1 MIYDQNFVNEVVK
14 AKLLEIMARYQ
25 SVGVS
30 GRLGDVFFT
39 LVATNHPM
47 DETSHSPDLDL
58 IARCYP
64 NGRVIIAQFGWLLAD
79 KGEFGETKQRLADS
93 SRWLKN
99 EELQSLV
106 LGALEGQSYATKL
119 NTWAATCEEW
129 LQVCNI
135 DWVKTP
141 KDWHG
146 TPPPELEEEIM
157 RWIPKTVGDENYF
170 W

>member
-1 MIYDQNFVNEVVK
+1 MNEGAK
-14 AKLLEIMARYQ
+14 AKLLEVMAGYQ

-30 GRLGDVFFT
+30 GRLGDVFFA
-39 LVATNHPM
+39 LVKTGNSKV
-47 DETSHSPDLDL
+47 ETTHSPELDA

-64 NGRVIIAQFGWLLAD
+64 NGRVIIAQFCWLLAY
-79 KGEFGETKQRLADS
+79 KSEFGKTKQRLPDS
-93 SRWLKN
+93 SKWLKSQ
-99 EELQSLV
+99 ELQSLV
-106 LGALEGQSYATKL
+106 LRGLEGQFYATKL

-141 KDWHG
+141 KDWPG
-146 TPPPELEEEIM
+146 TPLPTTEQEIM